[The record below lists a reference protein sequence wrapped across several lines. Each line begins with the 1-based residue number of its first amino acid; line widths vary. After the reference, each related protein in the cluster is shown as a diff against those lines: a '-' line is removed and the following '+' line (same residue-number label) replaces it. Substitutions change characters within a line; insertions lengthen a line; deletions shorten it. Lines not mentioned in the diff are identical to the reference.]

1 MNENKTYNIT
11 QVSER
16 LGVSVKTLQ
25 RWDRDGKLVAKRT
38 PTNRRFYT
46 ENQLKELEGDNVM
59 DGFKK
64 IAEKFVEY
72 LKADDFDNA
81 FKFVLNDGFNDFD
94 FGIVYVSEF
103 DTLLFVVSMY
113 GDGSVGDTDKILK
126 FEDQWDRESDDFDD
140 ELEYITN
147 FLYENYKEWNPVI
160 DRTLK

>member
-11 QVSER
+11 QVSEK

-64 IAEKFVEY
+64 IAKKFVEY

-81 FKFVLNDGFNDFD
+81 FKFVLNDGLNDFD

-103 DTLLFVVSMY
+103 DTLLFVVGMY

-126 FEDQWDRESDDFDD
+126 FEEQWDRKSYDFED

-147 FLYENYKEWNPVI
+147 FLYEKIGRAHV
-160 DRTLK
+160 

>member
-46 ENQLKELEGDNVM
+46 ESQLKELEGDNVM
-59 DGFKK
+59 DGFKR

-72 LKADDFDNA
+72 LKANDFDNA
-81 FKFVLNDGFNDFD
+81 FKFVLNDGLNDFD

-126 FEDQWDRESDDFDD
+126 FEDQGDRELDDFDD

-160 DRTLK
+160 NNL

>member
-11 QVSER
+11 QVSEK

-25 RWDRDGKLVAKRT
+25 RLDRDGKLVAKRT

-64 IAEKFVEY
+64 IAKKFVEY

-81 FKFVLNDGFNDFD
+81 FKFVLNDGLNDFD

-103 DTLLFVVSMY
+103 DTLLFVVGMY

-126 FEDQWDRESDDFDD
+126 FEEQWDRKSYDFED

-160 DRTLK
+160 DNL

>member
-1 MNENKTYNIT
+1 LNENKTYNIT
-11 QVSER
+11 QVSEK

-64 IAEKFVEY
+64 IAKKFVEY

-81 FKFVLNDGFNDFD
+81 FKFVLNDGLNDFD

-103 DTLLFVVSMY
+103 DTLLFVVGMY

-126 FEDQWDRESDDFDD
+126 FEEQWDRKSYDFED

-160 DRTLK
+160 DNL

>member
-11 QVSER
+11 QVSEK

-64 IAEKFVEY
+64 IAKKFVEY

-81 FKFVLNDGFNDFD
+81 FKFVLNDGLNDFD

-103 DTLLFVVSMY
+103 DTLLFVVGMY

-126 FEDQWDRESDDFDD
+126 FEEQWDRKSYDFED

-160 DRTLK
+160 DNL